1 MEKILPS
8 YIRLVLDRMDQKGY
22 EAYLVGGSTRNF
34 LLQLPIHD
42 YDIASAA
49 QPKEI
54 IDLFDDYPQF
64 YAGLKHGTVSI
75 AINHQIVEITSYR
88 IDGPYQDGRRPEGVS
103 FTKSLREDLARRDFT
118 INAIAYHPKKGF
130 VDYFGGQEDLKNR
143 CIRAIGQPDKRFEE
157 DALRILRALRFAS
170 SLAFAIE
177 EKTYASMLKNLA
189 KLDQVSAERKAEE
202 LVKILLGKDVKRILL
217 DYSPIFGALLAE
229 IPMMKGF
236 DQKNPYHC
244 YDLLEHTA
252 RCIEN
257 SPLDREIRLAALLH
271 DVGKLHSF
279 NQDAEGIGHFYG
291 HADFSL
297 EIARD
302 FLRGLKFDKEG
313 QKNILTLIKYHDREI
328 LPSSKAVKR
337 ALNQLG
343 KDLFFKLLDLKK
355 ADNLA
360 QNPDLA
366 YRLESLEEIKKLAQK
381 ILAEDQCFSL
391 KNLDLDGRD
400 LLALGLEGREIGQAL
415 DLVLKAVIEEEV
427 ENQKNHLLDYLSNQ
441 GLIPPKN

>member
-1 MEKILPS
+1 ME
-8 YIRLVLDRMDQKGY
+8 
-22 EAYLVGGSTRNF
+22 
-34 LLQLPIHD
+34 
-42 YDIASAA
+42 
-49 QPKEI
+49 
-54 IDLFDDYPQF
+54 
-64 YAGLKHGTVSI
+64 
-75 AINHQIVEITSYR
+75 
-88 IDGPYQDGRRPEGVS
+88 
-103 FTKSLREDLARRDFT
+103 
-118 INAIAYHPKKGF
+118 
-130 VDYFGGQEDLKNR
+130 
-143 CIRAIGQPDKRFEE
+143 
-157 DALRILRALRFAS
+157 
-170 SLAFAIE
+170 
-177 EKTYASMLKNLA
+177 
-189 KLDQVSAERKAEE
+189 
-202 LVKILLGKDVKRILL
+202 KILLGKDVKRILL

-279 NQDAEGIGHFYG
+279 SQDAEGIGHFYG